1 MKKLFLIS
9 IMAMLTIASYGH
21 KRIENATPVSNDT
34 IYYNADHIRVDSKS
48 DAAYGRLL
56 MTEGTGA
63 QKRDVFRDFYLNGTP
78 KLEGGYSFIDISNDA
93 NTKLEGDITAFYPN
107 GKEKCRGTY
116 VNGKPQGYFTVL
128 MRDGSIATAEFVSG
142 KSKYDYFVVTSP
154 DGTTTKRDINDLKAI
169 LKI

>member
-21 KRIENATPVSNDT
+21 KRISNATAVSNDT
-34 IYYNADHIRVDSKS
+34 IYYNANHVRVDSKA

-56 MTEGTGA
+56 MTEGTGT
-63 QKRDVFRDFYLNGTP
+63 QKRDVFMDFYPNGNV

-107 GKEKCRGTY
+107 GKEKWRGTY
-116 VNGKPQGYFTVL
+116 VNGRPEGYFTIL
-128 MRDGSIATAEFVSG
+128 MRDGSVATAIYEYG
-142 KSKYDYFVVTSP
+142 KPKHNYFVVVSP
-154 DGTTTKRDINDLKAI
+154 DGTSTRRDIKDLKSL
-169 LKI
+169 LKM